1 MLPNPQV
8 YQSQI
13 SVAHDRKMVSH
24 DIGNDRTQT
33 MMMFDRTQPNPGE
46 NNWRNQLNQ
55 FVKANQQELAAL
67 SWGLFLERGE
77 SKDTLGIDLE
87 PTPHFVYCPRDAIE
101 TLNGKVEN
109 QLQEVLGVVDAH
121 DPKQAVL
128 IIGIGRHQ
136 IKLIEFEPEPPPPT
150 CFEQV
155 ATDVD
160 TLLERLE
167 QRLTEQLE
175 C

>member
-1 MLPNPQV
+1 LIV
-8 YQSQI
+8 LSL
-13 SVAHDRKMVSH
+13 
-24 DIGNDRTQT
+24 T
-33 MMMFDRTQPNPGE
+33 GE

-109 QLQEVLGVVDAH
+109 QLQEVLGVDAH

-128 IIGIGRHQ
+128 IIGISRHQ
-136 IKLIEFEPEPPPPT
+136 IKLIEPEPHPT